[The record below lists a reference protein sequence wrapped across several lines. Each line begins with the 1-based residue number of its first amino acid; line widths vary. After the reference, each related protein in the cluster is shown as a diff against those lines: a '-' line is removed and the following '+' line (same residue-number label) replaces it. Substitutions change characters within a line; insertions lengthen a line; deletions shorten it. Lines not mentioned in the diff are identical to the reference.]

1 MIATNEIKIHLFIV
15 SIRWHSLA
23 FIYSMMSYLL
33 LMQNMTVSPTGNTRV
48 AWCAIVLNTTTV
60 ILIIVRLV
68 KIKYSTVD

>member
-1 MIATNEIKIHLFIV
+1 MRDEHFMNQSAFIMIATNEIKIHLFIV

-48 AWCAIVLNTTTV
+48 A
-60 ILIIVRLV
+60 
-68 KIKYSTVD
+68 